1 MENDELFEKL
11 YDIFTENYK
20 DKINKNKDLQDY
32 LQEKTKNELVGEYLF
47 YETAANEG
55 NKEIEELKKER
66 KDKIIKLISDNN
78 WDAGEYCIR
87 PVVIVDSNVT
97 TEQMPILP
105 EQEEPVRD

>member
-47 YETAANEG
+47 YETAANGG

-66 KDKIIKLISDNN
+66 KDKIIKLIMDFLDDNFN
-78 WDAGEYCIR
+78 K
-87 PVVIVDSNVT
+87 
-97 TEQMPILP
+97 IL
-105 EQEEPVRD
+105 EFFNEERFNELKYMAD

>member
-66 KDKIIKLISDNN
+66 KDKIIKLIMDFLDDNFN
-78 WDAGEYCIR
+78 K
-87 PVVIVDSNVT
+87 
-97 TEQMPILP
+97 IL
-105 EQEEPVRD
+105 EFFNEERFNELKYMAD